1 MFQTLIATAVD
12 GIMVIDELG
21 TIQVYNRAC
30 ERLFGYS
37 EAEVLGQN
45 VKMLMPPPYRDQ
57 HDGFLEHYRRTGEK
71 RVIGTGLEGVGQR
84 KDGTTFPM
92 YVSIGEAH
100 NEGKRIFVGVIRDLS
115 EQHRTN
121 RRIAQ
126 LQHELQHIVRLT
138 DMGQLASALAHELNQ
153 PLTAILNYANA
164 SKRMIAAGGAQAE
177 RVGDILQKISEQAA
191 RAGDIIRRLRAFVEK
206 REPVRSIEDPV
217 KTINEA
223 ISLGMVGTAERNVKL
238 DLAIDSDLPLAFIDR
253 IQIQQ
258 VLVNLFR
265 NAIDAMEKSPRRVLT
280 VSAHRGKPGF
290 IAIAVA
296 DTGPG
301 FAPEVADQL
310 FQPFVTTKAKGMGM
324 GLSICRAI
332 VEAHGGELNAVPNE
346 SGARFEF
353 QIPTAE
359 LESGDA
365 G

>member
-1 MFQTLIATAVD
+1 LFQTLIATAID
-12 GIMVIDELG
+12 GIVVIDEEG
-21 TIQVYNRAC
+21 SVRVCNKAC

-45 VKMLMPPPYRDQ
+45 VDMLMPASAREE
-57 HDGFLEHYRRTGEK
+57 HDGFLDRYRRTAEK
-71 RVIGTGLEGVGQR
+71 RVTGASREATGQR

-92 YVSIGEAH
+92 YLSIGEGT
-100 NEGKRIFVGVIRDLS
+100 NEGKRIFVGIVSDLT
-115 EQHRTN
+115 EQHRRD
-121 RRIAQ
+121 RRIAE
-126 LQHELQHIVRLT
+126 LQHELLHVVRLT

-164 SKRMIAAGGAQAE
+164 SKRMIAAGGAQGE
-177 RVGDILQKISEQAA
+177 RVGDILQKIGEQAA

-206 REPVRSIEDPV
+206 REPVRSIEDPI

-223 ISLGMVGTAERNVKL
+223 ISLGMAGAADRNVKL
-238 DLAIDSDLPLAFIDR
+238 DLSIDPALPHAFIDR

-258 VLVNLFR
+258 VMVNLLR
-265 NAIDAMEKSPRRVLT
+265 NAIEAMEKSPKRLVKVT
-280 VSAHRGKPGF
+280 VRNGKPGF
-290 IAIAVA
+290 ITIAVA

-301 FAPEVADQL
+301 LAPEVARHL

-332 VEAHGGELNAVPNE
+332 VEAHGGELKAVPTE
-346 SGARFEF
+346 DGARFEF
-353 QIPTAE
+353 HIPTTE
-359 LESGDA
+359 MEPEHA